1 MPIITT
7 AQNVARQPAAWPS
20 AVPNG
25 TPSTLAR
32 VNPVNISAIACA
44 LFAGGATLAATTAPS
59 PKNAPWENA
68 VTIRAP
74 REKSITWR
82 DCAEAVA
89 ENKDPDEQ
97 QQCQTAFEAR
107 GGDRENRRTECHAQ
121 RVAGNE
127 QARLRDRHGKI
138 MGNVRQ

>member
-1 MPIITT
+1 MPIATT

-25 TPSTLAR
+25 TPSTLAS
-32 VNPVNISAIACA
+32 VSPVNISAIACA
-44 LFAGGATLAATTAPS
+44 LFAGRDIGRNDRAEPEECAMGKCGDDPS
-59 PKNAPWENA
+59 
-68 VTIRAP
+68 TH
-74 REKSITWR
+74 EKGIIWR

-97 QQCQTAFEAR
+97 QQCRTAFETR

-127 QARLRDRHGKI
+127 QARVRDRHG
-138 MGNVRQ
+138 